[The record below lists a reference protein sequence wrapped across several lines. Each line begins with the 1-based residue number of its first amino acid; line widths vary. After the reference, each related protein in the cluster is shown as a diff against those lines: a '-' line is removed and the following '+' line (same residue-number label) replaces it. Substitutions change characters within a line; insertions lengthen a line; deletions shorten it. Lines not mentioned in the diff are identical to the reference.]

1 MKSVIT
7 CDTEGI
13 IETFNAGAEEMFE
26 YERQEVVGSK
36 RVSLFSP
43 GEIVLQNVGTWL
55 SEAAQNGEY
64 VAETIFIRKSGEEFP
79 ARIRI
84 TPTYKHGKQQ
94 GMTGYCGVTEELD
107 EPVEV
112 PIKWTTYLI
121 KALAITRMPF
131 LSAVIAPAFVAGA
144 FAYQYGLDSTA
155 FSTSLF
161 VWTVL
166 GLALLHLSSNL
177 FNDYFDVKDGTDGAN
192 DNYFTQFTGG
202 SRAIELRLIDL
213 KGTWRLAMTLLIAA
227 VAIGLYLTF
236 RTDYITLLIGLSGAA
251 IGYFYT
257 APPVRLVARKGL
269 GELSIALAFG
279 CLVTLGTYYV
289 LAQEL
294 SMLAFWVGLPAGL
307 LTANILLINEFPDAA
322 SDEKT
327 GKNHLVVTYGKKRS
341 VLIYFGILLAAVLT
355 YIGLYFALG
364 DQNLLILG
372 VAAYTAVFGAYIF
385 RNIKRDYDS
394 RALVQSNIHTII
406 LSATSTFLF
415 ALSLILGPL
424 WM

>member
-7 CDTEGI
+7 CDTEGV
-13 IETFNAGAEEMFE
+13 IETFNPGAEEMFE
-26 YERQEVVGSK
+26 YPKEEVVGSK

-43 GEIVLQNVGTWL
+43 GEIVLQNVATWL
-55 SEAAQNGEY
+55 SEAAENGEY
-64 VAETIFIRKSGEEFP
+64 IGETIFVRKSGEEFP

-84 TPTYKHGKQQ
+84 TPTYKNGKDQ

-144 FAYQYGLDSTA
+144 FAYHYGLNSGA

-161 VWTVL
+161 VLTVI
-166 GLALLHLSSNL
+166 GLALLHLASNV
-177 FNDYFDVKDGTDGAN
+177 FNDYFDVKDGTDAAN
-192 DNYFTQFTGG
+192 DSYFTQFTGG

-213 KGTWRLAMTLLIAA
+213 KGTWRLAVTLLISAT
-227 VAIGLYLTF
+227 AIGLYLTYL
-236 RTDYITLLIGLSGAA
+236 TDWITLAIGLGGAA

-294 SMLAFWVGLPAGL
+294 SGLAFLIGLPAGL
-307 LTANILLINEFPDAA
+307 LTANILLINEFPDASSDA
-322 SDEKT
+322 ST
-327 GKNHLVVTYGKKRS
+327 GKNHLVVTFGKEKS
-341 VLIYFGILLAAVLT
+341 VNIYLGIMVAAILTYVAIYFL
-355 YIGLYFALG
+355 LG
-364 DQNLLILG
+364 DQNFLILG
-372 VAAYTAVFGAYIF
+372 VAAYTAIFGAYIY

-394 RALVQSNIHTII
+394 RELVQSNINTII

-415 ALSLILGPL
+415 ALSLVLGSI